1 MTAFMLDTDICSYI
15 IRRRPEAVRERLR
28 GAVAR
33 GDRIVISAITY
44 FEMRR
49 GAASPKAAPRLGGE
63 IDAFCARLHDI
74 LPFDRGAADA
84 AAALGAALAARGLA
98 IGNNDTLIAGHAM
111 AAGCTVVTNNRR
123 EFGRVDGLVL
133 EEWTG

>member
-1 MTAFMLDTDICSYI
+1 MTAFMLDTDVCSYI

-49 GAASPKAAPRLGGE
+49 GAASPKASPRLGGE
-63 IDAFCARLHDI
+63 IDAFCARLHGV
-74 LPFDRGAADA
+74 LPFDQGAADA
-84 AAALGAALAARGLA
+84 AASLGAALAARGLA
-98 IGNNDTLIAGHAM
+98 IGNNDTLIAGHAL